1 MELRACLD
9 QCALGLLRQIA
20 AAHEVPLAEPA
31 ARAEA
36 VQLLLDRLLA
46 AGYLEHCLA
55 RLGQDERRALELVA
69 SEGGQL
75 RGFVLER
82 RLRRSAE
89 PDGADSSSSRVLGSL
104 LQSGLLYR
112 VFQAVGPV
120 RGEVYVLPD
129 ELVAFLPSTPAPEAV
144 VPPPVAQPRESRR
157 CSSSFNLF
165 AMASFIRRWRQREA
179 RAPQADGQ
187 LAALSRETGDLAL
200 ELPGRSARERWTL
213 LAHLGLQLGLFARQH
228 GGLQATDDLEEWLG
242 LGEAAERRLWTTYVA
257 AEQWNDLERAGSG
270 AERFVGRTADPPAA
284 RAQVL
289 DVVRSLTTE
298 AWVLGS
304 DVERLVRARAPDFL
318 REGFEIATSRMVDLE
333 SGEVLGGSGS
343 WERVEGPLVNYLLTG
358 PLFWLGVVEWG
369 LGPDGWDRLRLTPSG
384 QVWLDDS
391 DEVLSPAPAPLKL
404 SDERLVVASQRCDLR
419 LLWQLEPYVDLERR
433 GPPSEYRLTRASF
446 AHGLEAG
453 GSARDF
459 RRLLE
464 RAVGGPPPL
473 AFSLALERWSARAG
487 RFRLKPMVVLAA
499 EDAAELQALT
509 DRPELSGLIRE
520 RLGPTAAA
528 VAPARA
534 GDLAETLERL
544 GHIPEVDAALRLM
557 AGRRAY
563 PALIDQHA
571 LESLLFC
578 LRLIK
583 VLKPDLLSEIPDPE
597 RLAIR
602 LEQAL
607 GPIAAPRISRRARS
621 AARRLRNELRKASGE
636 EGMQGIA
643 PRSGPVV

>member
-9 QCALGLLRQIA
+9 QCALGLLRRIA
-20 AAHEVPLAEPA
+20 AAHEVPLAEPP

-36 VQLLLDRLLA
+36 VQQLLDRLLA
-46 AGYLEHCLA
+46 PGYFEQCLT
-55 RLGQDERRALELVA
+55 RLDQDERRALELVA
-69 SEGGQL
+69 SDGGQL

-82 RLRRSAE
+82 RLRHSPE
-89 PDGADSSSSRVLGSL
+89 PDGPDSTSSRVLGSL

-129 ELVAFLPSTPAPEAV
+129 ELLGLLPSRSVSEAAL
-144 VPPPVAQPRESRR
+144 PLAAEQPRETRR
-157 CSSSFNLF
+157 CSSSFSLL

-179 RAPQADGQ
+179 GTPQADGQ
-187 LAALSRETGDLAL
+187 LAALSRETGQLAI

-213 LAHLGLQLGLFARQH
+213 LAHIGLQLGLFARQH
-228 GGLQATDDLEEWLG
+228 GGLQPTEDLEEWLA
-242 LGEAAERRLWTTYVA
+242 LGEAGERRLWTAYVT

-289 DVVRSLTTE
+289 DVVGSLTSE
-298 AWVLGS
+298 AWVLAS

-318 REGFEIATSRMVDLE
+318 REGFEVATSRLVDLE

-343 WERVEGPLVNYLLTG
+343 WERVEAPLVNYLLAG

-384 QVWLDDS
+384 RVWLDDS

-404 SDERLVVASQRCDLR
+404 SEESLVVASQRCDLR
-419 LLWQLEPYVDLERR
+419 LLWQLEPYLDLERR

-453 GSARDF
+453 GSATDL

-487 RFRLKPMVVLAA
+487 RFRLKPFVVLAA
-499 EDAAELQALT
+499 EDAGELEELL
-509 DRPELSGLIRE
+509 DRPDISGLIRE
-520 RLGPTAAA
+520 RLGPTTAA

-534 GDLAETLERL
+534 SELAEKLERM
-544 GHIPEVDAALRLM
+544 GHIPEVDAALRLL

-563 PALIDQHA
+563 PALIDQHT
-571 LESLLFC
+571 LEALLFC

-583 VLKPDLLSEIPDPE
+583 VLKPDLLGEVPNAE
-597 RLAIR
+597 RLASR